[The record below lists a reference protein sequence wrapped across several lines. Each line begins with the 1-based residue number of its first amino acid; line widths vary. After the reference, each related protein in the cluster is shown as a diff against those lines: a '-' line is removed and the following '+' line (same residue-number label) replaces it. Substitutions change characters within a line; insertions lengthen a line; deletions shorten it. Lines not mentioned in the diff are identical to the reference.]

1 MGSRM
6 FSAQEIARMVSGYLL
21 QINCEETHK
30 SFLNEASSDLKLRE
44 FADLVETC
52 NLNWNVDGRSLNDIL
67 NEYSE

>member
-21 QINCEETHK
+21 QNNCAETHK
-30 SFLNEASSDLKLRE
+30 SFLEEASSDLKLRE
-44 FADLVETC
+44 FAELVITC
-52 NLNWNVDGRSLNDIL
+52 NLNWNVDGRSLLDIL